1 MSAMARVNGI
11 DGRRVARLLESGHPE
26 IDSDRYSRRIHGTR
40 TAGTEQ
46 VTAPMVHQDG
56 FDKAIVYAAVL
67 QVPVAF
73 G

>member
-1 MSAMARVNGI
+1 MSATARVDGN
-11 DGRRVARLLESGHPE
+11 DGRLVSGIPESGLPE
-26 IDSDRYSRRIHGTR
+26 IGSNRCGGRIHGTTR
-40 TAGTEQ
+40 TSTKRA
-46 VTAPMVHQDG
+46 TAPMVHQDG

>member
-11 DGRRVARLLESGHPE
+11 DGRRVAGLLESGHTE
-26 IDSDRYSRRIHGTR
+26 IDFNRCGGGIHGTR